1 MAKLALHGGA
11 PVREKP
17 FPKWPVWGD
26 EEIANLTEVV
36 KSGKWGSLAGTKVK
50 EFEQKFADYQQARFG
65 ICVNSGTTALR
76 IALMAAGVESGQEVL
91 VPNYTFIASATA
103 VLEAGAVP
111 VFVDVEPD
119 TYNMDPEVLEQHVT
133 PRTAAL
139 MPVHFAGRPA
149 DMDRIMAFAQKHA
162 LKVVED
168 ACQAWGTEWD
178 GRRVGA
184 IGDAGAFS
192 FQSSKNIN
200 AGEGGIITTNDP
212 EIDKMARAHANC
224 GRSADGQWYEHFY
237 YGGNFRMTEFQ
248 AAVLLA
254 QLGRLDELQAIRHEN
269 AAYLDEKLSTIPGVE
284 PLANP
289 TKATRQSHHLYIFRY
304 KKEEFA
310 GAPKARFIEALRKEG
325 IPCSPGYSL
334 PLNRQPVFLRK
345 SFGPRGTTVP
355 LPVDYSAVH
364 TPVTERACYEEA
376 VWFTQNMLLGTRD
389 DMADIVEAIAKIK
402 EHAREL

>member
-1 MAKLALHGGA
+1 MAALALHGGT
-11 PVREKP
+11 PVRQKP
-17 FPKWPVWGD
+17 FPTWPVWGD

-36 KSGKWGSLAGTKVK
+36 KSGKWGSLAGSKVK
-50 EFEQKFADYQQARFG
+50 EFEQKFAAYQQARFG
-65 ICVNSGTTALR
+65 VCVNSGTTALR
-76 IALMAAGVESGQEVL
+76 LALMASGVESGQEVL

-111 VFVDVEPD
+111 VFVDVEFD
-119 TYNMDPEVLEQHVT
+119 TYNMDADVLAAHLS

-149 DMDRIMAFAQKHA
+149 NMDKIMDFAKKHG
-162 LKVVED
+162 LQVIED
-168 ACQAWGTEWD
+168 ACQAWGAEWD

-184 IGDAGAFS
+184 IGNAGAFS

-212 EIDKMARAHANC
+212 EVDKMARAHANC

-237 YGGNFRMTEFQ
+237 YGGNSRMTEFQ

-254 QLGRLDELQAIRHEN
+254 QLGRFDELQAIRHEN
-269 AAYLDEKLSTIPGVE
+269 ATYLDEQLRRIPGVE

-289 TKATRQSHHLYIFRY
+289 PKATRQSHHLYIFRY
-304 KKEEFA
+304 RKEEFH
-310 GAPKARFIEALRKEG
+310 GAPKGRFIEALRKEG

-334 PLNRQPVFLRK
+334 PLNKQPVFLRK
-345 SFGPRGTTVP
+345 SFGPRGKSIP
-355 LPVDYSAVH
+355 LPVDYEKVS

-376 VWFTQNMLLGTRD
+376 VWFTQNLLLGTKE
-389 DMADIVEAIAKIK
+389 DMDNIVEAIAKVR
-402 EHAREL
+402 EHAAEL

>member
-103 VLEAGAVP
+103 VLEAGAIP
-111 VFVDVEPD
+111 VFVDVESD

-168 ACQAWGTEWD
+168 ACQAWGSEWD

-304 KKEEFA
+304 RKEEFA

-345 SFGPRGTTVP
+345 SFGPRGKTVP
-355 LPVDYSAVH
+355 LPVEYSAVH

>member
-1 MAKLALHGGA
+1 MAQLALHGGA
-11 PVREKP
+11 PVRQKP
-17 FPKWPVWGD
+17 FPTWPVWGD

-50 EFEQKFADYQQARFG
+50 EFEQKFAAYQQARFG
-65 ICVNSGTTALR
+65 VCVNSGTTALR
-76 IALMAAGVESGQEVL
+76 LALMASGVESGQEVL

-119 TYNMDPEVLEQHVT
+119 TYNMDADGLAAHLS

-149 DMDRIMAFAQKHA
+149 NMDKIMAFAKKHG
-162 LKVVED
+162 LKVIED
-168 ACQAWGTEWD
+168 ACQAWGAEWD

-212 EIDKMARAHANC
+212 EVEKMGRAHSNC
-224 GRSADGQWYEHFY
+224 GRCTDGEWYEHFY
-237 YGGNFRMTEFQ
+237 YGGNSRMTEFQ

-254 QLGRLDELQAIRHEN
+254 QLGRFDELQAIRHEN
-269 AAYLDEKLSTIPGVE
+269 ATYLDEQLGQIPGVE

-289 TKATRQSHHLYIFRY
+289 PKATRQSHHLYIFRY
-304 KKEEFA
+304 RKEEFN
-310 GAPKARFIEALRKEG
+310 GAPKGRFIEALRKEG

-334 PLNRQPVFLRK
+334 PLNAQPVFLRK
-345 SFGPRGTTVP
+345 SFGPRGKSIP
-355 LPVDYSAVH
+355 LPVDYEKVS
-364 TPVTERACYEEA
+364 TPATERACYEEA
-376 VWFTQNMLLGTRD
+376 VWFTQNLLLGTKE
-389 DMADIVEAIAKIK
+389 DMDDIVEAIAKIR
-402 EHAREL
+402 EHAAEL

>member
-1 MAKLALHGGA
+1 MAKLALQGGT

-17 FPKWPVWGD
+17 FPKWPVWGE

-50 EFEQKFADYQQARFG
+50 EFEQQFATYQQARFG

-119 TYNMDPEVLEQHVT
+119 TYNMDPEVLSQHLS
-133 PRTAAL
+133 PRTAAV

-149 DMDRIMAFAQKHA
+149 DMDKITAFAQKHG

-168 ACQAWGTEWD
+168 ACQAWGSEWD
-178 GRRVGA
+178 NRRVGA

-192 FQSSKNIN
+192 FQASKNIN

-254 QLGRLDELQAIRHEN
+254 QLGRLDQLQAVRQEN
-269 AAYLDEKLSTIPGVE
+269 AAYLDEQLRKIPGIA
-284 PLANP
+284 PLATP
-289 TKATRQSHHLYIFRY
+289 AKATRQSHHLYIFRY
-304 KKEEFA
+304 RKEEFG

-325 IPCSPGYSL
+325 IPCSPGYTL
-334 PLNRQPVFLRK
+334 PLNAQPVFLRK
-345 SFGPRGTTVP
+345 SFGPRGKNVP
-355 LPVDYSAVH
+355 LPVDYGAVR

-376 VWFTQNMLLGTRD
+376 VWFTQNMLLGSRE
-389 DMADIVEAIAKIK
+389 DMDDIVEAVAKIK
-402 EHAREL
+402 ESAHEL